1 MDAKNGFQECYLI
14 FTVLRYDPFSLFY
27 DPLTSNICSSEPNS
41 WGIFSSAFGLSRFDT
56 MEVAVWLKSFVR
68 LGRGPP
74 LLHSLGLAGTSNPE
88 GSLQTGMLGLQCLLV
103 SSWTWE
109 KDLRV
114 AVYSLLMPPMRPIC
128 FLQALPG
135 RMLQFPSD
143 LMLLLF
149 SLGHAS
155 SWTFI
160 SCRVQ
165 GHLSHCVFIQTA
177 IKSDECFEN
186 RGKRREELLLWVR
199 SQQLSP

>member
-14 FTVLRYDPFSLFY
+14 FTVLRYDPSSLFY

-41 WGIFSSAFGLSRFDT
+41 WGIFSSAFGLSRFDA
-56 MEVAVWLKSFVR
+56 MEAAVWLKSFVR
-68 LGRGPP
+68 LGRGP
-74 LLHSLGLAGTSNPE
+74 HSCTSNLD
-88 GSLQTGMLGLQCLLV
+88 GSLQAEMLGLQCLLV

-109 KDLRV
+109 KNLRI
-114 AVYSLLMPPMRPIC
+114 AVYSLPMPPMRPIC
-128 FLQALPG
+128 FLQVLPG

-143 LMLLLF
+143 LMLLLL

-155 SWTFI
+155 SWTSI

-177 IKSDECFEN
+177 IKSDECFES
-186 RGKRREELLLWVR
+186 RGQRREELLLWVR